1 MAASS
6 ADLDLLVGI
15 VEAAAASEYTLAKST
30 KEGDR
35 KGGGEGSAVRIYWST
50 RSYVVHLIREA
61 R

>member
-35 KGGGEGSAVRIYWST
+35 KGGGEWVQCVFIGVHAVMWYT
-50 RSYVVHLIREA
+50 
-61 R
+61 

>member
-15 VEAAAASEYTLAKST
+15 VEAAAASEYTLANSA

-35 KGGGEGSAVRIYWST
+35 KGGGKCTVARVFIGVSK
-50 RSYVVHLIREA
+50 VHAL
-61 R
+61 